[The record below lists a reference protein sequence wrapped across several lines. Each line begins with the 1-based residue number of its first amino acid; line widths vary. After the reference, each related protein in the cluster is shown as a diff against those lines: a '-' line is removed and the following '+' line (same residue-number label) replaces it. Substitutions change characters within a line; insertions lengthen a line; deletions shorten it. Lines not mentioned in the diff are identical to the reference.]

1 MSNKNIQLLKRNFVM
16 VDNYFFTI
24 NNESASL
31 LKFNTKGD
39 LVNAYPLTEI
49 ISNEVTCLMHDG
61 FNFWSME
68 TDGSDIDDGVII
80 KKWNLCGNYCCNLIK
95 SINLNTKSFTNFGNV
110 FNDTFYDSII
120 GDNWIVAYGVWEA
133 INNKLLVISGN
144 PAKIYTYIKTVYD
157 FNLSIDFWCTGSYI
171 GTFNIRMYK
180 NDNEVIDFM
189 IYHNTMYEHYVIQ
202 ENEIIVY
209 SEYNVSPINLYIDK
223 VNDIVIKRTDHKTQ
237 FIINDYIVFVSE
249 SFTKVNLNKL
259 EFEFMGYSRH
269 IILGF
274 DKVSIDGDYGNYLFE
289 SETFA
294 LEYYN
299 TGFKEKTDSGTSR
312 VSLLDPYTDIIE
324 SGDTLILGPNK
335 EGFSEEVTVSGYLGN
350 SIYGLPF
357 FTFYDYEIGD
367 SICIY
372 KHIWLFNNYTATEHT
387 GALYKIHAETNE
399 IKTLYSGNNFSN
411 ISACTIAEI
420 TDIKQIGIKN
430 CLMYV
435 SAASIKFLDVY
446 NPLNVHCN
454 MLIDN
459 FFGSEIF
466 KVYGLCVN
474 NGIIYRLQLKTN
486 YFGTVYTETTYNY
499 QCSPIRNFVETVLL
513 SVDPLILPNT
523 GVNKAIVRCSSR
535 DQYGYPSEGASA
547 LFSENS
553 PTGYMVLNN
562 YNLDIEGN
570 AKTFY
575 VSGVEIGTIT
585 IGVEILQNDW

>member
-1 MSNKNIQLLKRNFVM
+1 MSNKNIQLLKRNFVI